1 VFQGVLHAKHGILTW
16 CPCIGHLAL
25 PSIQQHS
32 SPEVCDLSGAIC
44 CEKNVLRL
52 NIPVDNTFS
61 VEISQPC
68 YYISEIGP

>member
-1 VFQGVLHAKHGILTW
+1 MQKKHGILTG

-32 SPEVCDLSGAIC
+32 SSEVCYLSGTVC

-52 NIPVDNTFS
+52 DIPVDDTFS
-61 VEISQPC
+61 VEIRQPC
-68 YYISEIGP
+68 YYISEVGP